1 METNE
6 QIYKQIKKVMK
17 DKEYYS
23 PEDVEDM
30 FGYSR
35 MWQIYCD
42 NFHLNMLDF
51 TTDYMY
57 SDKPFCECLRE
68 YLAEHI
74 ANEMTKKELSVYL
87 TND

>member
-1 METNE
+1 
-6 QIYKQIKKVMK
+6 MK

-23 PEDVEDM
+23 PEDVADM

-35 MWQIYCD
+35 LWQIYCD
-42 NFHLNMLDF
+42 NFNLNMLDF

-57 SDKPFCECLRE
+57 SDKPFCECLSE
-68 YLAEHI
+68 YLTEHI

>member
-1 METNE
+1 
-6 QIYKQIKKVMK
+6 MK
-17 DKEYYS
+17 AKEYYS
-23 PEDVEDM
+23 PEEVEDM

-35 MWQIYCD
+35 LWQIYCD

-51 TTDYMY
+51 TRDYMD
-57 SDKPFCECLRE
+57 SDEPFCECLCE

-87 TND
+87 TTIKGL

>member
-6 QIYKQIKKVMK
+6 QIYKQSKKVMK
-17 DKEYYS
+17 DNEEYS
-23 PEDVEDM
+23 PEEVEVM

-35 MWQIYCD
+35 LWQIYWD
-42 NFHLNMLDF
+42 NFNLNMLDF

-74 ANEMTKKELSVYL
+74 ANEMTKKELSVYI
-87 TND
+87 TNY